1 LLDDVEVV
9 AWAAEEPA
17 GGAVVVAAAFVVAS
31 GVVAIGEVAIVA
43 GVVAG
48 VVPVA
53 GAPPEAGAPELPPAA
68 VVAEPALLE
77 GVLPT
82 QLESVPLLMVKGADC
97 ATKPE
102 LSRRLR
108 PIDVPAA
115 MLTVHVKESPL
126 CWPRSTRAAAVG

>member
-9 AWAAEEPA
+9 AWAVEEPA

-43 GVVAG
+43 GVV
-48 VVPVA
+48 PVA
-53 GAPPEAGAPELPPAA
+53 GALAEAGAPELAPAA
-68 VVAEPALLE
+68 VVAEPALVE

-115 MLTVHVKESPL
+115 MLTVHVKEVPL
-126 CWPRSTRAAAVG
+126 CWPRSTRAAALG